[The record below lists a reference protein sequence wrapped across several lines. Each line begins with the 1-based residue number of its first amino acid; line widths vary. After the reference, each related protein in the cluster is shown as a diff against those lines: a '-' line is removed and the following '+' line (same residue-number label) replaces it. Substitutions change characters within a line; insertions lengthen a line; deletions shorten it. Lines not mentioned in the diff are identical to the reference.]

1 MKTKLLR
8 KIRKRFTIID
18 YKHNLYM
25 IKWFNHQDKTVNINS
40 NLVRILANFFNY
52 SKLNKKRQYNRE
64 IRKLTKQHLQIKR

>member
-1 MKTKLLR
+1 
-8 KIRKRFTIID
+8 
-18 YKHNLYM
+18 M

-40 NLVRILANFFNY
+40 NLVRILAKFFNY